1 MAATKNILLNGGL
14 LLVSVCL
21 SLLLL
26 EQGFRIRLFGWQA
39 FDVAAL
45 RNNVPVNN
53 AGIMRQSA
61 YDDIYWELLPNLD
74 TTFKMAHLHTNS
86 YGLAD
91 QEYPLAKP
99 HNTYRIA
106 VLGDSYS
113 MASGVDTDK
122 SYHALLEDW
131 MNRQDEAHPDD
142 HSRVHYEFINF
153 AVGGFGLERYNATLA
168 HKVAAWQPDAIL
180 LGYCGFNDH
189 MALPPATG
197 KVPPFNPPRADG
209 FWMSY
214 VLAYINMK
222 KDDMKKNDMKNS
234 EIKKSDTKKT
244 GGKMTA
250 GTQKNII
257 PFALNQSHF
266 EFIERELGK
275 TRALADSIGPGMPIV
290 LAYLDNRPHAAN
302 DLQTIAAIAKKSGMA
317 FVDTSEQFADKDLD
331 DYSIQLLDS
340 HPNDKA
346 QQLFAETLFASIK
359 SGHWFGFQPAGV
371 P

>member
-1 MAATKNILLNGGL
+1 M
-14 LLVSVCL
+14 
-21 SLLLL
+21 
-26 EQGFRIRLFGWQA
+26 FGWQA

-61 YDDIYWELLPNLD
+61 FDDIYWELLPNLD
-74 TTFKMAHLHTNS
+74 TSFKMAHLHTNS
-86 YGLAD
+86 AGLAD
-91 QEYPLAKP
+91 QDYPLVKP
-99 HNTYRIA
+99 ANTYRIA

-113 MASGVDTDK
+113 MASGVNTDK
-122 SYHALLEDW
+122 SYHALLEHW
-131 MNRQDEAHPDD
+131 MNQPAVDKKT
-142 HSRVHYEFINF
+142 VGTHYEFINF

-197 KVPPFNPPRADG
+197 KVPRFNPPRADG

-214 VLAYINMK
+214 VLAYM
-222 KDDMKKNDMKNS
+222 DLKKNDMKNRDAS
-234 EIKKSDTKKT
+234 NQQGAVSR
-244 GGKMTA
+244 
-250 GTQKNII
+250 QKNTI
-257 PFALNQSHF
+257 PFALNETHF
-266 EFIERELGK
+266 AFIERELTK
-275 TRALADSIGPGMPIV
+275 TRALADTIKPGMPIV

-302 DLQTIAAIAKKSGMA
+302 DLQTLAALAKKTGMD

-331 DYSIQLLDS
+331 TYSIQLLDS
-340 HPNDKA
+340 HPNEKA
-346 QQLFAETLFASIK
+346 QRLFADTLFTSIK
-359 SGHWFGFQPAGV
+359 TGHWFGYQTAGA

>member
-1 MAATKNILLNGGL
+1 MKNLFINTGL
-14 LLVSVCL
+14 LLASVFL

-26 EQGFRIRLFGWQA
+26 EQGFRIRMFGWQA
-39 FDVAAL
+39 FDIAAL

-61 YDDIYWELLPNLD
+61 FDDIYWELLPNLD

-99 HNTYRIA
+99 KNTYRIA

-122 SYHALLEDW
+122 SYHALLETW
-131 MNRQDEAHPDD
+131 MNQPANNT
-142 HSRVHYEFINF
+142 SGTHYEFINF

-189 MALPPATG
+189 MSLPPATG
-197 KVPPFNPPRADG
+197 KVPPFNPPRMDG

-214 VLAYINMK
+214 VLAYI
-222 KDDMKKNDMKNS
+222 DMKKKDMKNR
-234 EIKKSDTKKT
+234 DTSKT
-244 GGKMTA
+244 QDTA
-250 GTQKNII
+250 SKQKNMI
-257 PFALNQSHF
+257 PFALNQTHF
-266 EFIERELGK
+266 AFIERELSK
-275 TRALADSIGPGMPIV
+275 TRALADSIKPGMPIA

-302 DLQTIAAIAKKSGMA
+302 DLQTIAAIAKKSGMD

-359 SGHWFGFQPAGV
+359 SVHWFGFQPAGA